1 MPTFAFPSAVEPPAP
16 CIRGRGR
23 PFVGPAPVLAVAL
36 GLALSVGMAA
46 CTGEAPPPAGGAE
59 EGATG
64 ANLILMGT
72 TDVHGWLLPWDYDAG
87 TSTDEALSLLAPLV
101 DSIRAAHPGRT
112 LLVDSGDLLQGSA
125 LAAAFTPLPEGDE
138 HPVITAMNL
147 LEYDAAALGNHE
159 FNFGLD
165 HLDRVL
171 AHARFP
177 FLSANVVHPETGD
190 PVFPP
195 YTLVDRE
202 LDGGTVRIGITAVL
216 PPGVAVWDRDHVE
229 GRLHFP
235 DMVEQLQQVVPRM
248 REEGAHVV
256 VVAAHSSFEG
266 TSYDMEATGLAAE
279 NRMADAARLV
289 PGIDVVFLGHS
300 HREVADSTL
309 NDVLFV
315 QAGARA
321 SSLAVATLHL
331 TRTEGGWEV
340 TSKGGELLRPTP
352 GRSWAALEEAL
363 QGAHERALARVN
375 RVLGTSPVPWPA
387 GRSRVEDGPLVDFVN
402 EVQRKVSGAE
412 LSAAAVFSLEAGLP
426 AGEITVAHLA
436 RLYPY
441 DNNLLRAVRIT
452 GEELRA
458 YLEHS
463 ARFFLPCPEGAC
475 EALVNPEWPGY
486 NFDMVSGV
494 DYTLDLREPVG
505 SRVVQLDFQGT
516 PVRPEQ
522 SFTLALNNY
531 RQGGGGG
538 FPAVTGAPVVY
549 EGGES
554 IRDLL
559 IREVEERGVLR
570 PEAYHRAN
578 WRILPEAW
586 HERILQ
592 EMQGRR

>member
-1 MPTFAFPSAVEPPAP
+1 MPTYFLV
-16 CIRGRGR
+16 
-23 PFVGPAPVLAVAL
+23 L
-36 GLALSVGMAA
+36 GLVLSLGLTA
-46 CTGEAPPPAGGAE
+46 CAGDGAPPGAGGDDRE
-59 EGATG
+59 SGTS
-64 ANLILMGT
+64 LVLMGT
-72 TDVHGWLLPWDYDAG
+72 TDVHGWLLPWDYDTG
-87 TSTDEALSLLAPLV
+87 TPTDQALSLLAPVV

-125 LAAAFTPLPEGDE
+125 LAAAFTPLPEGEE

-147 LEYDAAALGNHE
+147 LGYDAAALGNHE

-171 AHARFP
+171 ADARFP
-177 FLSANVVHPETGD
+177 FLSANVVHPDTGE
-190 PVFPP
+190 PVHPP
-195 YTLVDRE
+195 FTLVDRE
-202 LDGGTVRIGITAVL
+202 LEGGTVRIGITAVL

-229 GRLHFP
+229 GRLRFP
-235 DMVEQLQQVVPRM
+235 DMVEQLRQVVPRM
-248 REEGAHVV
+248 REEGAQVV

-266 TSYDMEATGLAAE
+266 TSYDMEATGLAPE

-309 NDVLFV
+309 NGVLFV

-321 SSLAVATLHL
+321 ASLAVATLDL
-331 TRTEGGWEV
+331 VRTEGGWEV
-340 TSKGGELLRPTP
+340 TSKRGELLRPTP
-352 GRSWAALEEAL
+352 GRSWVAMEEAL
-363 QGAHERALARVN
+363 DGAHQRALAQAN
-375 RVLGTSPVPWPA
+375 RVVGSSPEAWPA
-387 GRSRVEDGPLVDFVN
+387 QRARVEDGPLVDFVN
-402 EVQRKVSGAE
+402 EVQRKVSGAH

-426 AGEITVAHLA
+426 AGEITAADVA

-452 GEELRA
+452 GDELRA

-463 ARFFLPCPEGAC
+463 ARYFLPCPGGDC
-475 EALVNPEWPGY
+475 EVLVDPEWPGY
-486 NFDMVSGV
+486 NFDILSGV
-494 DYTLDLREPVG
+494 EYTLDLREPLG
-505 SRVVQLDFQGT
+505 SRVVQLEFQGA
-516 PVRPEQ
+516 PVRPDQ
-522 SFTLALNNY
+522 TFTLALNNY

-538 FPAVTGAPVVY
+538 FPAVTGAPLVY
-549 EGGES
+549 EGDES

-559 IREVEERGVLR
+559 IREMEERGVIR
-570 PEAYHRAN
+570 PEDYHRAN
-578 WRILPEAW
+578 WRLLPEAW